1 MRRGLAE
8 RIAPAGDENGAR
20 WSIPRRDDT
29 DALATASQRGYLR
42 AVRETDEEIR
52 EIKTE
57 IIESRGLTIKTN
69 NLVNSLGADI
79 KSIAKRQAG
88 YERRFNWNGAVAY
101 VLFAALSF
109 GGLKLASDATIAS
122 IEREK
127 STLESRNNDLRRAL
141 LEERQR
147 ADDRSAA
154 EARAAR
160 FYDLIRQQK
169 RREVVTRYQA
179 IAEDTHISR
188 AEAQFF
194 RDMYEQF
201 RLDLSIEAYQ
211 NALDMIRTGRYAE
224 AADKLQEAIRLK
236 EDAAHVP
243 SMKYELARALRRLGR
258 QSEALIHA
266 REVAEQETDPDLQDD
281 AWFLIALCHE
291 ELDALDDAIDAY
303 LTLIRRWPRSSNA
316 REARPMLRDVR
327 IRRLRRD

>member
-1 MRRGLAE
+1 VGLAC
-8 RIAPAGDENGAR
+8 PA
-20 WSIPRRDDT
+20 
-29 DALATASQRGYLR
+29 QRGYSR

-52 EIKTE
+52 EIKKE

-101 VLFAALSF
+101 ALFAALSF
-109 GGLKLASDATIAS
+109 GGLKLASDATIAA
-122 IEREK
+122 IESEK
-127 STLESRNNDLRRAL
+127 LALESRNTDLRRAL

-160 FYDLIRQQK
+160 FYDLIRQEK
-169 RREVVTRYQA
+169 RREVVTRYDT

-194 RDMYEQF
+194 RDFYERF

-211 NALDMIRTGRYAE
+211 VGLDLVRTGRYAE
-224 AADKLQEAIRLK
+224 AADKLEEAIRLK
-236 EDAAHVP
+236 EDAPHVP
-243 SMKYELARALRRLGR
+243 AMKYELAAPCAASGGRPRPSSTPARWRSRPPRRSSR
-258 QSEALIHA
+258 TTPCS
-266 REVAEQETDPDLQDD
+266 
-281 AWFLIALCHE
+281 
-291 ELDALDDAIDAY
+291 
-303 LTLIRRWPRSSNA
+303 WPRCAPKSWVTSTTPSRA
-316 REARPMLRDVR
+316 TSR
-327 IRRLRRD
+327 